1 MKRQVHQEGAKLA
14 SYGTLFL
21 KKIMN
26 SNQDLFGNFLQTLD
40 ADSLN
45 SFGFSGSLADAVS
58 EPDSTDENDK
68 RAERTQHLISLL
80 KEDSTIIVGV
90 VIGLFLPDTKLAEGM
105 PCLSSAKLNS
115 HTGHTQNSDDSL
127 MNIGRSDLF
136 RQLNDAAPEFGPR
149 LICELVDKDEEQL
162 ISEFRRMADSSFLRR
177 FGRILIESP
186 DEKRNESQPDLA
198 HRRPLTEAQIS
209 HNQDLELT
217 DTTQSNLTKSLG
229 TRIVRVHDTL
239 SLLQATEDAEHRL
252 ILAPIRRQAAI
263 SIQAVARTYL
273 QNQLRLKYLSV
284 AIQTDLS
291 MFVSPNSK
299 VSSTRSQIQ
308 KIPDERKALIATE
321 LCETPRDYIN
331 VESEVFVEHD
341 TPTLG
346 RDIAKRLQDYSRTAT
361 FPSIDCCETDFQ
373 CVEVKAGNQAGQQR
387 SDIACSP
394 RMSAA
399 AEAGK
404 SQHVARSA
412 SDCKITKGESFFSS
426 SGDPGGR
433 TSLVSVR
440 PPGEG
445 FVAQDDLIPDEDVV
459 VSLDSV
465 SDSDLAG
472 PHSPGTC
479 TSTASESLVSGL
491 SNLRPIV
498 QAPCAILDQ
507 SSENYLADR
516 KDFLCPRCAWTGQL
530 EHTPKNILEAEKT
543 LHVEGLAPS
552 VAHRASKHEV
562 QIFGSTS
569 HISSPTGPRAVLDSS
584 LIGLSPLLHLIGGRD
599 SGVAFLNIT
608 ELSLEASLCR
618 IDKIFADKA
627 AADATMVMNG
637 NAPQC
642 LPSFV
647 SSWHLMNFGRRALA
661 KRHEMQ
667 LYARL
672 MVFLKARC
680 VIKSAESNARQATE
694 VCNPVPMRRLRQF
707 ADLLGITPARAPF
720 YSPLVQSQFMLLLHR
735 LFSGGPVDM
744 TFGSRQHKLSPE
756 IHVVQ
761 RQADVVPLSRV
772 VCALVGSGLNVN
784 IDEPVSWDAPYLLQ
798 ISSETQ
804 LKQLLKKA
812 RALPQISRRDSTGIV
827 TDRGIAIDDV
837 LDLTLNFIFERAK
850 EIQGR
855 LRASFK
861 SFAMRHDLHSWS
873 DFSKLL
879 ASLDADPVSSEEAT
893 RLFEETQPNPET
905 DVEHDYLVSSDAS
918 QSLTIDSGHF
928 ARCAWKMGLF
938 ARITAPLFRS
948 KECSR
953 PCEVKKFSINM
964 HHSRSGQVPVNL
976 RASGS
981 LCKSLVPVS
990 SPSVTKIPRFNEQHE
1005 PTKITAVGA
1014 RRTVVADAVNLRG
1027 TLSQER
1033 ASTVSASAPSIM
1045 ASKRTSSRGAVLAR
1059 LKYKHPSTSRWCK
1072 PSPKPPVQPP
1082 PSRLT
1087 FRKAY

>member
-1 MKRQVHQEGAKLA
+1 
-14 SYGTLFL
+14 
-21 KKIMN
+21 
-26 SNQDLFGNFLQTLD
+26 
-40 ADSLN
+40 
-45 SFGFSGSLADAVS
+45 
-58 EPDSTDENDK
+58 
-68 RAERTQHLISLL
+68 
-80 KEDSTIIVGV
+80 
-90 VIGLFLPDTKLAEGM
+90 
-105 PCLSSAKLNS
+105 
-115 HTGHTQNSDDSL
+115 
-127 MNIGRSDLF
+127 
-136 RQLNDAAPEFGPR
+136 
-149 LICELVDKDEEQL
+149 
-162 ISEFRRMADSSFLRR
+162 
-177 FGRILIESP
+177 
-186 DEKRNESQPDLA
+186 
-198 HRRPLTEAQIS
+198 
-209 HNQDLELT
+209 
-217 DTTQSNLTKSLG
+217 
-229 TRIVRVHDTL
+229 
-239 SLLQATEDAEHRL
+239 
-252 ILAPIRRQAAI
+252 
-263 SIQAVARTYL
+263 
-273 QNQLRLKYLSV
+273 
-284 AIQTDLS
+284 
-291 MFVSPNSK
+291 
-299 VSSTRSQIQ
+299 
-308 KIPDERKALIATE
+308 
-321 LCETPRDYIN
+321 
-331 VESEVFVEHD
+331 
-341 TPTLG
+341 
-346 RDIAKRLQDYSRTAT
+346 
-361 FPSIDCCETDFQ
+361 
-373 CVEVKAGNQAGQQR
+373 
-387 SDIACSP
+387 
-394 RMSAA
+394 
-399 AEAGK
+399 
-404 SQHVARSA
+404 
-412 SDCKITKGESFFSS
+412 
-426 SGDPGGR
+426 
-433 TSLVSVR
+433 
-440 PPGEG
+440 
-445 FVAQDDLIPDEDVV
+445 
-459 VSLDSV
+459 
-465 SDSDLAG
+465 
-472 PHSPGTC
+472 
-479 TSTASESLVSGL
+479 
-491 SNLRPIV
+491 
-498 QAPCAILDQ
+498 
-507 SSENYLADR
+507 
-516 KDFLCPRCAWTGQL
+516 
-530 EHTPKNILEAEKT
+530 
-543 LHVEGLAPS
+543 
-552 VAHRASKHEV
+552 
-562 QIFGSTS
+562 
-569 HISSPTGPRAVLDSS
+569 
-584 LIGLSPLLHLIGGRD
+584 
-599 SGVAFLNIT
+599 
-608 ELSLEASLCR
+608 
-618 IDKIFADKA
+618 
-627 AADATMVMNG
+627 
-637 NAPQC
+637 
-642 LPSFV
+642 
-647 SSWHLMNFGRRALA
+647 
-661 KRHEMQ
+661 
-667 LYARL
+667 
-672 MVFLKARC
+672 
-680 VIKSAESNARQATE
+680 
-694 VCNPVPMRRLRQF
+694 
-707 ADLLGITPARAPF
+707 
-720 YSPLVQSQFMLLLHR
+720 MLLLHR

-1072 PSPKPPVQPP
+1072 PPPKPPVQPP

-1087 FRKAY
+1087 FRIAY